1 MKALNVIFLPAMA
14 LLLFACTQ
22 STSTSQGNPDDIP
35 RTLPEFKGVIG
46 KTFEDSEEDYP
57 QPFKAPE
64 GAPNIILVLLDDVG
78 FGQPGTFGGPIPTPS
93 LDQLAREG
101 LTYTRFHTTGIC
113 SPTRGALLTGRN
125 HHQIG
130 FGTISELSTGYPGYH
145 SIMDEDVATIAEVLQ
160 QNGYSTAAWGKWHN
174 TPDWETSPIGPFD
187 RWPTG
192 LGFDYFYGF
201 QGGETSQW
209 EPQLFRNTLP
219 VEPGKTPEEGYHFT
233 EDIAED
239 AMKWISMQKSLDP
252 EKPYFIYFATGATH
266 APLHVPEEWIE
277 KFKGQFDEG
286 WDLMREHTLERQ
298 KQMGIVPENTLL
310 TTRPESIPSW
320 EEQPDDAKK
329 LYARQME
336 VFAAFLAHTD
346 YYVGKLIEKARSLP
360 GGDNTLVIYIV
371 GDNGSSAEG
380 SMTGTLNNMMTQ
392 NGFPDNVERQL
403 AVLDEIGGPEHENH
417 FAVPWAWAGCAPF
430 QWMKRV
436 PSHFGGTR
444 NGMIISWPDG
454 IQAKNEK
461 RTQFHHVVDVVPTIC
476 EVTRI
481 NFPER
486 INGVKQ
492 RDIAGVSMV
501 YSFEDAQAEGT
512 RKTQY
517 FETGGH
523 RAIYQDGW
531 VAASFHGEP
540 WILRGSVGFESN
552 EWTLYN
558 IEEDFSEA
566 TDLSE
571 RYPEKLAE
579 LIDIFDQEAKKYNV
593 YPLDDRFSER
603 ATNPN
608 RPSLTRGKTTF
619 RYLPG
624 TVRIPEGN
632 APQVYARSH
641 TITVKLNH
649 KAGDQGV
656 IVACGG
662 GSGGYTLFIK
672 DNKLH
677 YAYNFFHESH
687 YEVSSTTLPIGD
699 LDIQMKYVQSGS
711 EEYGAGGSCSL
722 YVNGKE
728 VGSGT
733 IEKVVPARFSAT
745 ETLDI
750 GMDLGSS
757 VVSEYR
763 SPFAYTGELGFV
775 QFDLE

>member
-1 MKALNVIFLPAMA
+1 
-14 LLLFACTQ
+14 
-22 STSTSQGNPDDIP
+22 
-35 RTLPEFKGVIG
+35 
-46 KTFEDSEEDYP
+46 
-57 QPFKAPE
+57 
-64 GAPNIILVLLDDVG
+64 
-78 FGQPGTFGGPIPTPS
+78 
-93 LDQLAREG
+93 
-101 LTYTRFHTTGIC
+101 
-113 SPTRGALLTGRN
+113 
-125 HHQIG
+125 
-130 FGTISELSTGYPGYH
+130 
-145 SIMDEDVATIAEVLQ
+145 
-160 QNGYSTAAWGKWHN
+160 
-174 TPDWETSPIGPFD
+174 
-187 RWPTG
+187 
-192 LGFDYFYGF
+192 
-201 QGGETSQW
+201 
-209 EPQLFRNTLP
+209 
-219 VEPGKTPEEGYHFT
+219 
-233 EDIAED
+233 
-239 AMKWISMQKSLDP
+239 
-252 EKPYFIYFATGATH
+252 
-266 APLHVPEEWIE
+266 
-277 KFKGQFDEG
+277 
-286 WDLMREHTLERQ
+286 
-298 KQMGIVPENTLL
+298 
-310 TTRPESIPSW
+310 
-320 EEQPDDAKK
+320 
-329 LYARQME
+329 
-336 VFAAFLAHTD
+336 
-346 YYVGKLIEKARSLP
+346 
-360 GGDNTLVIYIV
+360 
-371 GDNGSSAEG
+371 
-380 SMTGTLNNMMTQ
+380 
-392 NGFPDNVERQL
+392 
-403 AVLDEIGGPEHENH
+403 
-417 FAVPWAWAGCAPF
+417 
-430 QWMKRV
+430 
-436 PSHFGGTR
+436 
-444 NGMIISWPDG
+444 MIISWPDG

>member
-1 MKALNVIFLPAMA
+1 MA

>member
-775 QFDLE
+775 QLDLE